1 MSKSFKRHLHIHV
14 IWKPQIC
21 KRPSA
26 QAFMRLSALAPGD
39 VAAMPKGLS
48 KLVRQPAP
56 ESALEVFLDLA
67 RLSDDYQP

>member
-1 MSKSFKRHLHIHV
+1 
-14 IWKPQIC
+14 
-21 KRPSA
+21 
-26 QAFMRLSALAPGD
+26 MRLSALAPGD